1 MVLIDPGAPI
11 EGLTDKN
18 QSVKSVLEFMQ
29 SIMTR
34 AAEPGDTYA
43 ALYLGN
49 QARTFDNAL
58 ILEVQASEVDVLEL
72 PPTPIPQ
79 STAPTPKIPT
89 PINTPGTTNT
99 PTHQELEATGFPV
112 RADHQGELDK
122 INKNATATQAAYIL
136 AATATQDAY
145 TVSATQISKGNNQ
158 IDHDNECANQSWALN
173 YGDSERIYNATLDAS
188 HDTFMTAI
196 VATQNA
202 HATQLPITVTAQVA
216 KLLTAIPPQ
225 IPPVPP
231 PNITLEQAMSSAD
244 VYDGLGN
251 ASALFRDRC
260 KTDTRCILI
269 IFDQMV
275 DWRDNRPKVEMG
287 LQGVEIAIIFPQCK
301 SESTPKCTALAAKWE
316 KEFKDLGSTNTTHNI
331 QKNAETTLLHLLNP
345 DKYP

>member
-11 EGLTDKN
+11 EGLTAEN

-34 AAEPGDTYA
+34 AAEPGDKYA

-58 ILEVQASEVDVLEL
+58 VLEVQAPKVDVLEL
-72 PPTPIPQ
+72 PPTPVPQ
-79 STAPTPKIPT
+79 STEPTPKIPT
-89 PINTPGTTNT
+89 PIHTPGTTNT

-112 RADHQGELDK
+112 RADHFPILEQ
-122 INKNATATQAAYIL
+122 INTN
-136 AATATQDAY
+136 ATATQDAY
-145 TVSATQISKGNNQ
+145 IWAATSTQEAYTMSATQISKGNNQ

-173 YGDSERIYNATLDAS
+173 YGDSETNYKATLVAS
-188 HDTFMTAI
+188 HDTFMAAI
-196 VATQNA
+196 VAAQNA

-216 KLLTAIPPQ
+216 KLLTAIPPATTL
-225 IPPVPP
+225 VPP
-231 PNITLEQAMSSAD
+231 PLITLERAMSSAD

-251 ASALFRDRC
+251 ASALFRDKC

-275 DWRDNRPKVEMG
+275 DWRDRRPKVEMG
-287 LQGVEIAIIFPQCK
+287 LQGVEIAIIFPQCM
-301 SESTPKCTALAAKWE
+301 SESTPKCTALADKWE

-331 QKNAETTLLHLLNP
+331 QKNAETSLLHLLNP
-345 DKYP
+345 DMYP